1 MESLLEVGVVLRELG
16 IECTNAR
23 GQPASLGSCSRE
35 RESLRASAPSSYFD
49 DLTAGQGSSGVETEI
64 CGAQQGRGRVGDRSA
79 FGAHVLPRGR
89 QNAERWAHVVIGTG
103 AAQPVVL
110 ELQDWRCPHE
120 RRCVRWTGRE
130 SRRALDL
137 VVAVGAGQ
145 GCP

>member
-64 CGAQQGRGRVGDRSA
+64 CGAKQGRERVGVRSA

-89 QNAERWAHVVIGTG
+89 QNAERWAHVVVGTG
-103 AAQPVVL
+103 EAQACGFGR
-110 ELQDWRCPHE
+110 QD
-120 RRCVRWTGRE
+120 VR
-130 SRRALDL
+130 
-137 VVAVGAGQ
+137 
-145 GCP
+145 